1 MVKNE
6 YKKMEVRKVMDTESD
21 TSHIVNRE
29 FNQMHSA
36 EEQLFKTT
44 LVWGIESLKSRLKYS
59 VYNEISRGL

>member
-29 FNQMHSA
+29 FNPMHSA

-44 LVWGIESLKSRLKYS
+44 LV
-59 VYNEISRGL
+59 